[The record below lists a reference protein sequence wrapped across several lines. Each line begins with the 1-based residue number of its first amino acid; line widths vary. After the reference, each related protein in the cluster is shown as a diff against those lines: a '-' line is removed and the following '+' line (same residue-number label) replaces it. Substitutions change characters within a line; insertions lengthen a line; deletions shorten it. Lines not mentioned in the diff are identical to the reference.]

1 MLIMVEHL
9 NNGTLFGDKIHQQ
22 VNSLFS
28 VGSSGEVRAGKVAIA
43 HCMLPSFKNA
53 GHTSF
58 ILMMSQHF
66 LTLTNTYK
74 DMLTSF
80 KSNTKTHLMIDLMRL
95 V

>member
-43 HCMLPSFKNA
+43 HCMLPSF
-53 GHTSF
+53 
-58 ILMMSQHF
+58 
-66 LTLTNTYK
+66 
-74 DMLTSF
+74 
-80 KSNTKTHLMIDLMRL
+80 
-95 V
+95 